1 MSDIMKSENAKSLK
15 PAYRIFISSTFVDM
29 IPYREAIASAI
40 RNCDA
45 IAYGMERFV
54 PAPIRPLDRCYEE
67 IENSQIFI
75 LLLGHRYGDIDTE
88 SGKSF
93 TELEYLHARELGLP
107 ILVFLLDTDKIGTP
121 EKFRESDDKFQALH
135 RFKEALRNSKEITVG
150 TFDSEKN
157 LQEQATRSIIEV
169 KKRIEKTYQ
178 TGIDP
183 STGPKLYKSFIK
195 RPNRYKNQEAI
206 LRVRMDG
213 RFGDTRLREE
223 VYTAFGMPIGDA
235 IYMNDLFV
243 QGTSVDVDYQ
253 GWLIDAF
260 AEGDAADWIDKNNIT
275 TGTVFEGKFRFAYE
289 IVKNGGAARGEKPH
303 DAYQAK
309 LIMLE
314 GIAVIDL
321 DFTDGTQRKR
331 MYSADSSLNSIL
343 QQHADLPSEIKKAIS
358 QLMYSVEPDEL
369 DGISEGEN

>member
-1 MSDIMKSENAKSLK
+1 MSDIMKSENSKALK

-107 ILVFLLDTDKIGTP
+107 ILAFLLDTDKIGTP
-121 EKFRESDDKFQALH
+121 EKFRETDDKFQALH
-135 RFKEALRNSKEITVG
+135 RFKEALKNSKEITVG
-150 TFDSEKN
+150 TFDSEKS

-183 STGPKLYKSFIK
+183 STGPKLYQETKSI
-195 RPNRYKNQEAI
+195 
-206 LRVRMDG
+206 
-213 RFGDTRLREE
+213 
-223 VYTAFGMPIGDA
+223 
-235 IYMNDLFV
+235 
-243 QGTSVDVDYQ
+243 
-253 GWLIDAF
+253 
-260 AEGDAADWIDKNNIT
+260 
-275 TGTVFEGKFRFAYE
+275 
-289 IVKNGGAARGEKPH
+289 
-303 DAYQAK
+303 
-309 LIMLE
+309 
-314 GIAVIDL
+314 
-321 DFTDGTQRKR
+321 
-331 MYSADSSLNSIL
+331 
-343 QQHADLPSEIKKAIS
+343 
-358 QLMYSVEPDEL
+358 
-369 DGISEGEN
+369 